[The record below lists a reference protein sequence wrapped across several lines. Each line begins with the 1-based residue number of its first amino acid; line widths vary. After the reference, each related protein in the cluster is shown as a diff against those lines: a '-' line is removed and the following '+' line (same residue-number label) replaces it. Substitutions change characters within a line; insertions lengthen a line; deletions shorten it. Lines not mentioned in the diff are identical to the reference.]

1 MSESIIIKSRNDAVS
16 EEQVYQSPEFYYIPE
31 DNMER
36 LEKKLQTLKKKCE
49 LNHAEFNYEV
59 LRDEFKTWKDDNN
72 VEHTIKYK
80 VVRVKG
86 EVKHQ
91 GWRFVATLEHLDK
104 GNVVR
109 QFDKTLELPEKFLS
123 CGPKCEHCNKIR
135 SRKDTYV
142 VYNDESHEFRQ
153 VARNCLK
160 EYTQGLSAENIAFF
174 ASIYDALSAS
184 TGPAGGS
191 YHAYY
196 ELEEV
201 LRYAAEC
208 VAKWGYHKR
217 LDPEFD
223 FTPQGYQTTRS
234 MVLDNMRYD
243 RGGLSFKEREAIEE
257 ARKEVNWNLEDPAIE
272 QLVSDAVEWIR
283 NEDTTGN
290 TYLHNLQ
297 MLLSV
302 NEPYV
307 ENRDLGI
314 LVSLIPTYYNHLNA
328 IERKAQEAKNR
339 AAEAT
344 SEYVGEVGERISID
358 VASMQYVTSFYG
370 YYGDTYLYKFVDTKG
385 NVLIWYSSKYIDLE
399 EATYSHVIG
408 TVKSHETY
416 KYVKQT
422 TLTRCK
428 LS

>member
-1 MSESIIIKSRNDAVS
+1 MGESITIQSRSEAAS
-16 EEQVYQSPEFYYIPE
+16 EESINKVQEVFYIPE

-36 LEKKLQTLKKKCE
+36 LQKKLLTLEKKCK
-49 LNHAEFNYEV
+49 LNNVEFEYAI
-59 LRDEFKTWKDDNN
+59 LGDEFRTWKDDSN
-72 VEHTIKYK
+72 VEHTIKFK

-86 EVKHQ
+86 EVKHE
-91 GWRFVATLEHLDK
+91 GWRFVATLQHTEN

-109 QFDKTLELPEKFLS
+109 HFDTEIKLPDRFLT
-123 CGPKCEHCNKIR
+123 CGPRCEHCNKIR

-142 VYNDESHEFRQ
+142 IYNDETGEFRQ

-174 ASIYDALSAS
+174 ASIYDTLSAS
-184 TGPAGGS
+184 TEPAGGS

-223 FTPQGYQTTRS
+223 FIPQGYQTTRS

-257 ARKEVNWNLEDPAIE
+257 ARKEVNWNLEDPTLDDLID
-272 QLVSDAVEWIR
+272 DALEWIR
-283 NEDTTGN
+283 NADTSNN

-297 MLLSV
+297 MLTSAKNCYLES
-302 NEPYV
+302 
-307 ENRDLGI
+307 RDLGI
-314 LVSLIPTYYNHLNA
+314 VISLIPSFYNHQNA
-328 IERKAQEAKNR
+328 VKEEEER
-339 AAEAT
+339 AAKSKSELKSQWVGSVGDKIVIDITEA
-344 SEYVGEVGERISID
+344 EYVTTIHS
-358 VASMQYVTSFYG
+358 
-370 YYGDTYLYKFVDTKG
+370 YYGDSYLYKFKDNDG
-385 NVLIWYSSKYIDLE
+385 NVFTWFSSKYIDLDE
-399 EATYSHVIG
+399 VPHDHVAG
-408 TVKSHETY
+408 TIKTHDYFRGVN
-416 KYVKQT
+416 QT
-422 TLTRCK
+422 VLTRCK